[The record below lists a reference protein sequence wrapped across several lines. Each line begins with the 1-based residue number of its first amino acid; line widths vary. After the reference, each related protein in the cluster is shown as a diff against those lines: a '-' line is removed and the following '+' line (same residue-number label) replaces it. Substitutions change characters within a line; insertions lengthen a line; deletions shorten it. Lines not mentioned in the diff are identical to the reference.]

1 MSKKINLNQE
11 RLEMFYE
18 QFGSKSF
25 QLQSEMGEDF
35 GKRSLTLFYKS
46 VDFVYNIVTTV
57 GIVAGFG
64 FTALGFVKN
73 IFLFA
78 IGEVLLFGAISFGIW
93 AIQKIYLSEKSNFD
107 KFYSKIRLHFSER
120 NALFESIFNKA
131 LSNNLMS
138 DDFKYLQDKD
148 KELISILTDSPEVE
162 KDRKDILAP
171 IIWTIFI
178 LFVVGSLLLI
188 SSFLF
193 CKL

>member
-1 MSKKINLNQE
+1 MNKKVNLNQE

-131 LSNNLMS
+131 LSNNLVS
-138 DDFKYLQDKD
+138 DDFKHLQDKD
-148 KELISILTDSPEVE
+148 KELISILTDSPEVK
-162 KDRKDILAP
+162 KDRKDILTP